1 VASAGANKMTMNN
14 LVAHQIP
21 LTGKHLIEA
30 SAGTGKTFN
39 ITRLYLR
46 LLLEKQL
53 PVEQIL
59 VMTFTKDATEELRG
73 RIDSF
78 IRQALSDWDELII
91 SDEFFMA
98 ISLHIDEKTAKIRL
112 RQALLYLDE
121 AAIFTIHGFCK
132 RVLSQHAFSSGVAFN
147 AQMET
152 NCQDLV
158 IQACQDWYRVLAKN
172 NSEQFKQVAQFWPN
186 PLNFLSQ
193 FSKAIAKHS
202 PLDVVDAVQIKQQF
216 IELVEQAVFNLENN
230 QPLLLQY
237 LIEVKKGAEKEV
249 REAELASLILWLK
262 AIVEDISCVSEKM
275 PDGFIDGK
283 RYARSKGKTELLSVF
298 EPVKA
303 VKLAVKT
310 LTKKIEKAHALAIVR
325 QGIYQIRENIIEQKL
340 NTNLLSF
347 DDLISTLA
355 HCLENEKLTST
366 ILKQST
372 AEQSIVEQS
381 IVEQCSIGQPSKT
394 TLAQTLFQQYPVALV
409 DEFQDTDPLQFS
421 ILEAIYYQQNT
432 AALYMIGDPK
442 QAIYGFR
449 GGDVFAYLS
458 ARKDCDQQWL
468 MDTNW
473 RSTPKMI
480 AGYNRLFFGETID
493 KAQSQ
498 PEGNSNVF
506 GYNIPYVPVKASPV
520 ALKKYQESTETA
532 LQFVHFID
540 DEAKKSVAQSFRP
553 TMATWCANEIISLLT
568 TPVTEPLTENN
579 TKLTA
584 KDIAILVRDGA
595 EARDIKQAL
604 EHANL
609 ASVFMS
615 NRANLMKSEQTE
627 QLLLLLKGIL
637 FVENER
643 YFSAALACDLLDYH
657 PEKMYHLQQDELAW
671 QNLKFA
677 FEQLRNE
684 WLYKGFISMA
694 LKLMHDYFC
703 LSLENQD
710 RVLTNLLHL
719 FEILQAAS
727 QRHRQPQELL
737 YWFEQQSRVDDPEV
751 EAELRLESDDNLI
764 RIITQHGSKGL
775 EYPVVFVPF
784 ATRHKDPLKFGAS
797 SVTFIEYHDENKQ
810 LKLSLD
816 GAEHAKQAMADEAYA
831 ETIRLLYVAV
841 TRAERRCYILTTA
854 FDKAENSPLGR
865 ALKWQA
871 QQNIEQSLQQL
882 MTDEPDSISLLVLST
897 QNNSSELNA
906 QQMQLPATLGEL
918 GKVAT
923 FNGKIERDW
932 WLSSFS
938 ALSKNLRHGG
948 VSSPDR
954 DSSAEK
960 ASALTSQTS
969 ITASILLRFNI
980 AKGAHTGNL
989 LHDILEH
996 TDFSNPD
1003 WQQAMHW
1010 PLKKYGELGG
1020 GYQNEDLQHWLEQV
1034 LNTPLVLSLTPKPPE
1049 PFSLA
1054 SLQKVKTLRE
1064 SEFYYPMCN
1073 ASTAKLTQL
1082 LTQHRNVDEYTG
1094 ENITRKHQ
1102 QSIVRLPA
1110 YQQLKGMMHGFVDLI
1125 FQHNDKYYLC
1135 DYKSSHLGNEFT
1147 DYNQQAMKENIE
1159 KNHYD
1164 LQYLIYALAL
1174 HRYLKHSL
1182 ADYDISKHFGGVY
1195 YLYLRGMSDES
1206 QHKGCGVYYREIS
1219 ESELNALDQL
1229 FLGAH

>member
-1 VASAGANKMTMNN
+1 MKINN
-14 LVAHQIP
+14 LIAHQIP
-21 LTGKHLIEA
+21 LQGKHLIEA

-78 IRQALSDWDELII
+78 IRQALNHWDELIV
-91 SDEFFMA
+91 SDEFFNA
-98 ISLHIDEKTAKIRL
+98 ISQHIDEKSAKIRL

-121 AAIFTIHGFCK
+121 AAILTIHGFCK
-132 RVLSQHAFSSGVAFN
+132 RVLSQHAFASGVAFN

-158 IQACQDWYRVLAKN
+158 LQACQDWYRVLAKN
-172 NSEQFKQVAQFWPN
+172 SPEHFKQVMQFWPN

-193 FSKAIAKHS
+193 FSKAIGKHNA
-202 PLDVVDAVQIKQQF
+202 LDVVNVDEIEQLF
-216 IELVEQAVFNLENN
+216 TELVQQAVYNLENN
-230 QPLLLQY
+230 VPLLTQY
-237 LIEVKKGAEKEV
+237 LIDVKKGSEREKRQQELDALIQWLHRLAEKLSV
-249 REAELASLILWLK
+249 AN
-262 AIVEDISCVSEKM
+262 EKM

-283 RYARSKGKTELLSVF
+283 RYARSVGKIELLAVF
-298 EPVKA
+298 EPVKM
-303 VKLAVKT
+303 VKEELKSLA
-310 LTKKIEKAHALAIVR
+310 KKIEKAKALVIVR
-325 QGIYQIRENIIEQKL
+325 EGIYQIRANITEQKSIA
-340 NTNLLSF
+340 NILSF

-355 HCLENEKLTST
+355 TCLQAKNSNA
-366 ILKQST
+366 Q
-372 AEQSIVEQS
+372 A
-381 IVEQCSIGQPSKT
+381 
-394 TLAQTLFQQYPVALV
+394 LAQTLFEQYPVALV

-421 ILEAIYYQQNT
+421 ILEAIYYHQST

-473 RSTPKMI
+473 RSTPAMI
-480 AGYNRLFFGETID
+480 AGYNRLFYGEAITD
-493 KAQSQ
+493 KTDASQ
-498 PEGNSNVF
+498 GNSRVF
-506 GYNIPYVPVKASPV
+506 GYDIPYIPVRASPP
-520 ALKKYQESTETA
+520 ALAKYKAITDNA
-532 LQFVHFID
+532 LQFVHFVD
-540 DEAKKSVAQSFRP
+540 EEAKKSVAQSFRP
-553 TMATWCANEIISLLT
+553 VMATWCANEIINLLNA
-568 TPVTEPLTENN
+568 PADENN
-579 TKLTA
+579 DKLSS

-604 EHANL
+604 EQANL

-627 QLLLLLKGIL
+627 QLIQLLRGIL

-643 YFSAALACDLLDYH
+643 YFSAAIACDLLDYH
-657 PEKMYHLQQDELAW
+657 PEKYRKLQENELAW
-671 QNLKFA
+671 QALKFD

-694 LKLMHDYFC
+694 LKLMHDHFC
-703 LSLENQD
+703 IADENQD
-710 RVLTNLLHL
+710 RILTNLLHL
-719 FEILQAAS
+719 FEILQTAS

-737 YWFEQQSRVDDPEV
+737 YWLEQQSRVDDPEI

-797 SVTFIEYHDENKQ
+797 SVTFIEYHDKNHQ

-816 GAEHAKQAMADEAYA
+816 GSEHAKASMANEAYA
-831 ETIRLLYVAV
+831 EAIRLLYVAV
-841 TRAERRCYILTTA
+841 TRAEKRCYILTTA
-854 FDKAENSPLGR
+854 FDKTEHSPLGR
-865 ALKWQA
+865 ALKWQS
-871 QQNIEQSLQQL
+871 QQNIEENLRQL
-882 MTDEPDSISLLVLST
+882 VNDEPNNISLVTLST
-897 QNNSSELNA
+897 LANASELIA
-906 QQMQLPATLGEL
+906 QQAPLTEASDKTGQ
-918 GKVAT
+918 VAH

-938 ALSKNLRHGG
+938 ALSRNLRHGG

-954 DSSAEK
+954 DNPLEKNSMTDLQSSAMQ
-960 ASALTSQTS
+960 ASS
-969 ITASILLRFNI
+969 LLRFNL

-996 TDFSNPD
+996 TDFNAPD

-1010 PLKKYGELGG
+1010 PLQKYGALTA
-1020 GYQNEDLQHWLEQV
+1020 GYQAEDLQCWLAQII
-1034 LNTPLVLSLTPKPPE
+1034 NSPLGDSALAIDNSE

-1054 SLQKVKTLRE
+1054 DLQQGKTLRE
-1064 SEFYYPMCN
+1064 SEFYYPMRS
-1073 ASTAKLTQL
+1073 ASTDKLTQIL
-1082 LTQHRNVDEYTG
+1082 SKHRNMHSQST
-1094 ENITRKHQ
+1094 Q

-1110 YQQLKGMMHGFVDLI
+1110 YQQLKGMMHGFIDLI
-1125 FQHNDKYYLC
+1125 FEHNNKYYIC
-1135 DYKSSHLGNEFT
+1135 DYKSSHLGNDFS

-1174 HRYLKHSL
+1174 HRYLSYSL
-1182 ADYDISKHFGGVY
+1182 DNYDVEQHFGGTY
-1195 YLYLRGMSDES
+1195 YLYLRGMTDDE
-1206 QHKGCGVYYREIS
+1206 QHKNCGVYYRKIEAQ
-1219 ESELNALDQL
+1219 ELAALDQL
-1229 FLGAH
+1229 FLGDE

>member
-1 VASAGANKMTMNN
+1 VASSGANKMKMNN
-14 LVAHQIP
+14 LIAHQIP
-21 LTGKHLIEA
+21 LEGKHLIEA

-78 IRQALSDWDELII
+78 IRQALNDWDELIVT
-91 SDEFFMA
+91 DKFFTA
-98 ISLHIDEKTAKIRL
+98 ISQHVDEKSAKIRL

-132 RVLSQHAFSSGVAFN
+132 RVLSQHAFASGVAFN

-152 NCQDLV
+152 SCQDLV
-158 IQACQDWYRVLAKN
+158 LQACQDWYRVLAKDTP
-172 NSEQFKQVAQFWPN
+172 EQFKQVMQFWQN
-186 PLNFLSQ
+186 ALSFLNQ
-193 FSKAIAKHS
+193 FSKAIGKHNE
-202 PLDVVDAVQIKQQF
+202 LDVVNADEIEQQF
-216 IELVEQAVFNLENN
+216 IELVSQAIHNLENN
-230 QPLLLQY
+230 IPLLTQY
-237 LIEVKKGAEKEV
+237 LIDVKKGSDKEK
-249 REAELASLILWLK
+249 RQQELDTLLQWLK
-262 AIVEDISCVSEKM
+262 RLVDDISVANEKM

-283 RYARSKGKTELLSVF
+283 RYARSSGKVELLAVF
-298 EPVKA
+298 EPVKS
-303 VKLAVKT
+303 VKAELKSLA
-310 LTKKIEKAHALAIVR
+310 KKINKAKALVIVR
-325 QGIYQIRENIIEQKL
+325 QGIYQIRVSIEEQKA
-340 NTNLLSF
+340 NANILSF

-355 HCLENEKLTST
+355 NCLQAGNSNA
-366 ILKQST
+366 Q
-372 AEQSIVEQS
+372 
-381 IVEQCSIGQPSKT
+381 
-394 TLAQTLFQQYPVALV
+394 TLAQTLFEQYPVALV

-421 ILEAIYYQQNT
+421 ILEAIYYHQSK

-473 RSTPKMI
+473 RSTPAMI
-480 AGYNRLFFGETID
+480 AGYNRLFYGEAINE
-493 KAQSQ
+493 KSLNS
-498 PEGNSNVF
+498 EGNSDVF
-506 GYNIPYVPVKASPV
+506 GYNIPYIPVKASPP
-520 ALKKYQESTETA
+520 ALEKYKSSSNADANSDNA
-532 LQFVHFID
+532 LQFVHFVD
-540 DEAKKSVAQSFRP
+540 EEAKRSVAQSFRP
-553 TMATWCANEIISLLT
+553 VMATWCANEIITLLSAPAT
-568 TPVTEPLTENN
+568 HNTEQLTS
-579 TKLTA
+579 

-604 EHANL
+604 ENANL
-609 ASVFMS
+609 PSVFMS
-615 NRANLMKSEQTE
+615 NRANLMKSEQTQ
-627 QLLLLLKGIL
+627 QLIQLLKGIL

-643 YFSAALACDLLDYH
+643 YFSAAIACDLLDFH
-657 PEKMYHLQQDELAW
+657 PDKYRKIQEDELAW
-671 QNLKFA
+671 QTLKFD

-694 LKLMHDYFC
+694 LKLMHDHFC
-703 LSLENQD
+703 ISNDNQD
-710 RVLTNLLHL
+710 RILTNLLHL
-719 FEILQAAS
+719 FEILQTAS

-784 ATRHKDPLKFGAS
+784 ATRHKDPLKFGVS
-797 SVTFIEYHDENKQ
+797 SVTFIEYHDVNQQ

-816 GAEHAKQAMADEAYA
+816 GSEHAKEAMANEAYA
-831 ETIRLLYVAV
+831 EAIRLLYVAV

-854 FDKAENSPLGR
+854 FDKAEHSPLGR

-871 QQNIEQSLQQL
+871 QQNIEQSLHQL
-882 MTDEPDSISLLVLST
+882 VIDEPDSISLVTLST
-897 QNNSSELNA
+897 QENANELIAEYAQLSEVSHIS
-906 QQMQLPATLGEL
+906 GE
-918 GKVAT
+918 VAN

-938 ALSKNLRHGG
+938 ALSRNLRHGG

-954 DSSAEK
+954 DNSPEKINSTESQSSAMQ
-960 ASALTSQTS
+960 ASS
-969 ITASILLRFNI
+969 LLRFNL

-996 TDFSNPD
+996 TDFNEPD

-1010 PLKKYGELGG
+1010 PLQKYGELTA
-1020 GYQNEDLQHWLEQV
+1020 GYQAEDLQIWLEQT
-1034 LNTPLVLSLTPKPPE
+1034 LNSPLIDNSSVVDNPK

-1054 SLQKVKTLRE
+1054 DLHKSKTLRE
-1064 SEFYYPMCN
+1064 SEFYYPMCS
-1073 ASTAKLTQL
+1073 ASTVKLTNIL
-1082 LTQHRNVDEYTG
+1082 SKHRNMPCQSAQQPT
-1094 ENITRKHQ
+1094 Q

-1110 YQQLKGMMHGFVDLI
+1110 YQQLKGMMHGFIDLI
-1125 FQHNDKYYLC
+1125 FEHDNKYYIC
-1135 DYKSSHLGNEFT
+1135 DYKSSHLGNDFS
-1147 DYNQQAMKENIE
+1147 DYNHQAMKDNIE

-1164 LQYLIYALAL
+1164 LQYLIYSLAL
-1174 HRYLKHSL
+1174 HRYLSHHL
-1182 ADYDISKHFGGVY
+1182 DNYDVNTHFGGTY
-1195 YLYLRGMSDES
+1195 YLYLRGMTDEA
-1206 QHKGCGVYYREIS
+1206 QHKSCGVYFRKINVE
-1219 ESELNALDQL
+1219 ELDELDQL
-1229 FLGAH
+1229 FLGAQ

>member
-1 VASAGANKMTMNN
+1 VASSGANKMKMNN
-14 LVAHQIP
+14 LIAHQIP
-21 LTGKHLIEA
+21 LQGKHLIEA

-78 IRQALSDWDELII
+78 IRQALNHWDELIV
-91 SDEFFMA
+91 SDEFFSA
-98 ISLHIDEKTAKIRL
+98 ISQHIDEKSAKIRL

-121 AAIFTIHGFCK
+121 AAILTIHGFCK
-132 RVLSQHAFSSGVAFN
+132 RVLSQHAFASGVAFN

-158 IQACQDWYRVLAKN
+158 LQACQDWYRVLAKDSPEHFN
-172 NSEQFKQVAQFWPN
+172 QVMQFWPN

-193 FSKAIAKHS
+193 FSKAISKHNA
-202 PLDVVDAVQIKQQF
+202 LDVVNVAAIEQLF
-216 IELVEQAVFNLENN
+216 TELVQQAVYNLENN
-230 QPLLLQY
+230 IPLLTQY
-237 LIEVKKGAEKEV
+237 LIDVKKGSEREK
-249 REAELASLILWLK
+249 RQQELDSLIQWLHRLAK
-262 AIVEDISCVSEKM
+262 DLRVADEKM

-283 RYARSKGKTELLSVF
+283 RYARSVGKIELLAVF
-298 EPVKA
+298 EPVKM
-303 VKLAVKT
+303 VKAELKSLA
-310 LTKKIEKAHALAIVR
+310 KKIEKAKALVIVR
-325 QGIYQIRENIIEQKL
+325 EGIYQIRANITEQKSTA
-340 NTNLLSF
+340 NILSF

-355 HCLENEKLTST
+355 NCLQAKSNNA
-366 ILKQST
+366 Q
-372 AEQSIVEQS
+372 V
-381 IVEQCSIGQPSKT
+381 
-394 TLAQTLFQQYPVALV
+394 LAQTLFEQYPVALV

-421 ILEAIYYQQNT
+421 ILEAIYYHQST

-458 ARKDCDQQWL
+458 ARKDCDHQWL

-473 RSTPKMI
+473 RSTPAMI
-480 AGYNRLFFGETID
+480 AGYNRLFYGEAITD
-493 KAQSQ
+493 KVDVTQ
-498 PEGNSNVF
+498 GNSRVF
-506 GYNIPYVPVKASPV
+506 GYDIPYVPVKASPP
-520 ALKKYQESTETA
+520 ALIKYKTVTDNA
-532 LQFVHFID
+532 LQFVHFVD
-540 DEAKKSVAQSFRP
+540 EEAKKSVAQSFRP
-553 TMATWCANEIISLLT
+553 VMATWCANEIINLLAAPT
-568 TPVTEPLTENN
+568 NENN
-579 TKLTA
+579 DKLSS

-604 EHANL
+604 EQANL

-627 QLLLLLKGIL
+627 QLIQLLKGIL

-643 YFSAALACDLLDYH
+643 YFSAAIACDLLDYH
-657 PEKMYHLQQDELAW
+657 PEKYRELQENELAW
-671 QNLKFA
+671 QALKFD

-694 LKLMHDYFC
+694 LKLMHDHFC
-703 LSLENQD
+703 IADENQD
-710 RVLTNLLHL
+710 RILTNLLHL
-719 FEILQAAS
+719 FEILQTAS

-737 YWFEQQSRVDDPEV
+737 YWLEQQSRVDDPEI

-797 SVTFIEYHDENKQ
+797 SVTFIEYHDENHQ

-816 GAEHAKQAMADEAYA
+816 GSDHAKESMANEAYA
-831 ETIRLLYVAV
+831 EAIRLLYVAV
-841 TRAERRCYILTTA
+841 TRAEKRCYILTTA
-854 FDKAENSPLGR
+854 FDKAEHSPLGR
-865 ALKWQA
+865 ALKWQSQQDIEENLRQLVNDEPNNISLVTLSSLENASELIA
-871 QQNIEQSLQQL
+871 QQAPLAEVSDKTGQ
-882 MTDEPDSISLLVLST
+882 V
-897 QNNSSELNA
+897 A
-906 QQMQLPATLGEL
+906 Q
-918 GKVAT
+918 

-938 ALSKNLRHGG
+938 ALSRNLRHGG

-954 DSSAEK
+954 DNPLEKNSMTDLQSSAMQ
-960 ASALTSQTS
+960 ASS
-969 ITASILLRFNI
+969 LLRFNL

-996 TDFSNPD
+996 TDFNAPD
-1003 WQQAMHW
+1003 WQEAMHW
-1010 PLKKYGELGG
+1010 PLQKYGELTA
-1020 GYQNEDLQHWLEQV
+1020 GYQAEDLQSWLAQMI
-1034 LNTPLVLSLTPKPPE
+1034 NSPLGNSALDIDNSE

-1054 SLQKVKTLRE
+1054 DLKQTKTLRE
-1064 SEFYYPMCN
+1064 SEFYYPMCS
-1073 ASTAKLTQL
+1073 ASTDKLTQIL
-1082 LTQHRNVDEYTG
+1082 SKHRNTHSQS
-1094 ENITRKHQ
+1094 TQ

-1110 YQQLKGMMHGFVDLI
+1110 YQQLKGMMHGFIDLI
-1125 FQHNDKYYLC
+1125 FEHNNKYYIC
-1135 DYKSSHLGNEFT
+1135 DYKSSHLGNDFS

-1174 HRYLKHSL
+1174 HRYLSHSL
-1182 ADYDISKHFGGVY
+1182 DNYDVEQHFGGTY
-1195 YLYLRGMSDES
+1195 YLYLRGMTDQVE
-1206 QHKGCGVYYREIS
+1206 HINYGVYYRKIEAH
-1219 ESELNALDQL
+1219 ELAALDQL
-1229 FLGAH
+1229 FLGVE